1 MKKLTALLLALV
13 MIFSLAACDGTDGGN
28 GSGDSAAWTEKNIEI
43 QLAAAAGGGTDV
55 VGRALTNYI
64 NQQGEHNLTIINN
77 TDGGG
82 VVAFE
87 NVRNSDPEKA
97 DTLLFFHTTMI
108 IKTASHIY
116 DKSAT
121 EDFTVITV
129 AEPSDP
135 GSYILVVP
143 ADSPYQTMEE
153 FDAAVKENPG
163 EILCGVE
170 TGGSSH
176 VMSGLLA
183 QAIGGEMS
191 FVEAGSDTEKMTA
204 LMSGSIDC
212 AIVNANSS
220 AQYIEAGKAIGLG
233 CFSTSNEG
241 GRSSILPDVPSF
253 IELGYEDLSF
263 ALKFFVLGPKGMD
276 PAVCEE
282 IADAFIAAAE
292 DPATQEI
299 LTNAGQACTFLPYEE
314 SLAVVQAQV
323 DQLTPVVEALGLVQD

>member
-28 GSGDSAAWTEKNIEI
+28 DSGESAAWTEKNIEI

-220 AQYIEAGKAIGLG
+220 AQYIEAGKAI
-233 CFSTSNEG
+233 SHS
-241 GRSSILPDVPSF
+241 RSSFLSSVPRVW
-253 IELGYEDLSF
+253 IPQC
-263 ALKFFVLGPKGMD
+263 ARR
-276 PAVCEE
+276 
-282 IADAFIAAAE
+282 
-292 DPATQEI
+292 
-299 LTNAGQACTFLPYEE
+299 
-314 SLAVVQAQV
+314 
-323 DQLTPVVEALGLVQD
+323 

>member
-13 MIFSLAACDGTDGGN
+13 MIFSLTACDGTGGETDGGN
-28 GSGDSAAWTEKNIEI
+28 SSGESAAWTEKNVEV

-153 FDAAVKENPG
+153 FDAA
-163 EILCGVE
+163 
-170 TGGSSH
+170 